1 MTLIATLILS
11 SSLLADPASG
21 LAPGPTPKLTD
32 LSWLAGSWRGALPDA
47 TSGSQ
52 IEEVWTPSAGGVMMG
67 MFRMV
72 NAKGQ
77 ASFYE
82 FQIIEETAEGVG
94 LKIKHF
100 NRAMKGQEEREKYA
114 DFKVT
119 KATANEATFEAVEED
134 ARVSL
139 IYKLLPGGRL
149 EVHFQKTVISTGKE
163 QKMLFP
169 FERVR

>member
-1 MTLIATLILS
+1 MTWFATLILA
-11 SSLLADPASG
+11 SSLIAEPSPPPVPKLADV
-21 LAPGPTPKLTD
+21 T
-32 LSWLAGSWRGALPDA
+32 WLAGSWRGQM
-47 TSGSQ
+47 SGGQ
-52 IEEVWTPSAGGVMMG
+52 IEEVWTPLQGGVMMG
-67 MFRMV
+67 MFRML

-100 NRAMKGQEEREKYA
+100 NRAMKGQEEREKFA
-114 DFKVT
+114 DFKLT
-119 KATANEATFEAVEED
+119 KATADEATFEAIEED

-139 IYKLLPGGRL
+139 LYKRLPAGRM
-149 EVHFQKTVISTGKE
+149 EVHFHKVVTSTGKE

-169 FERVR
+169 FERAH

>member
-1 MTLIATLILS
+1 MTLIATLILA
-11 SSLLADPASG
+11 SSLLADP
-21 LAPGPTPKLTD
+21 PKLTD
-32 LSWLAGSWRGALPDA
+32 LTWLAGSWRGAM
-47 TSGSQ
+47 SGGQ
-52 IEEVWTPSAGGVMMG
+52 IEEVWTPSAGPVMMG

-114 DFKVT
+114 GFKLT
-119 KATANEATFEAVEED
+119 KATPDEATFEANEED
-134 ARVSL
+134 ARVTL
-139 IYKLLPGGRL
+139 LYQRLPGGRM
-149 EVHFQKTVISTGKE
+149 EVHFRKVVTSTGKE
-163 QKMLFP
+163 QKMVFP
-169 FERVR
+169 FERVH

>member
-1 MTLIATLILS
+1 MTWFATLILA
-11 SSLLADPASG
+11 SSLIAEPSPPPVPKLADVA
-21 LAPGPTPKLTD
+21 
-32 LSWLAGSWRGALPDA
+32 WLAGSWRGQV
-47 TSGSQ
+47 SGGQ
-52 IEEVWTPSAGGVMMG
+52 IEEGWTPSAGPVMMG

-114 DFKVT
+114 GFKLT
-119 KATANEATFEAVEED
+119 KATPDEATFEANEED
-134 ARVSL
+134 ARVTL
-139 IYKLLPGGRL
+139 LYQRLPGGRM
-149 EVHFQKTVISTGKE
+149 EVHFRKVVTSTGKE
-163 QKMLFP
+163 QKMVFP
-169 FERVR
+169 FERVH